1 MIDSIEDFTGGEPAA
16 ADQLRRSL
24 RILRDHY
31 PGTPLARQIADVLA
45 GRMDFRSLA
54 RDPEFASLAHDGMR
68 KFGQEWES
76 KSAAEREALVRE
88 GESFGAAVDEELN
101 RRGS

>member
-1 MIDSIEDFTGGEPAA
+1 MSDSIDDFTAGERAA

-24 RILRDHY
+24 RILGDHY
-31 PGTPLARQIADVLA
+31 AGTPLARQIADVLA
-45 GRMDFRSLA
+45 GRKDFRSLA
-54 RDPEFASLAHDGMR
+54 GDPEFASLAHEGMR
-68 KFGQEWES
+68 QFGQEWDS
-76 KSAAEREALVRE
+76 KSAEGREALVRE